1 MTLGVRKATQQ
12 DKTQEGAQQN
22 EARER
27 AECVGLAPSLTKIF
41 AKKCDKPQASV
52 FRDGS
57 KTEALRELCP
67 CSCMDVES
75 PEGPLEEVSCYQ
87 GEIEVQ
93 IYNFLQDVP
102 TLLGQASGQDVWY
115 FIE

>member
-1 MTLGVRKATQQ
+1 MESGGRRRDSCRENPQCETVKAHYSE
-12 DKTQEGAQQN
+12 K
-22 EARER
+22 
-27 AECVGLAPSLTKIF
+27 VF

-57 KTEALRELCP
+57 KTEALRELFP